1 MVDLKVIN
9 FDLIS
14 PAEVKRIM
22 QAELRRRE
30 NYPADRYIWK
40 TAQGRYIRLDEMSR
54 RHVEN
59 CIKMA
64 QRLEVQREIGGDF
77 DPVFDCGER

>member
-1 MVDLKVIN
+1 MKNLQVIN

-14 PAEVKRIM
+14 PSEVKRIM
-22 QAELRRRE
+22 EAELRRRE
-30 NYPADRYIWK
+30 NFPADKYIWK
-40 TAQGRYIRLDEMSR
+40 TAQGYHIRLDEMSR
-54 RHVEN
+54 KHIEN

-64 QRLEVQREIGGDF
+64 QKLEAERELGGDF

>member
-1 MVDLKVIN
+1 MADLKVIN

-30 NYPADRYIWK
+30 NHPPEKYVWK
-40 TAQGRYIRLDEMSR
+40 TAQGDFIRLDEMSR

-64 QRLEVQREIGGDF
+64 QRLEAQREIGGDF